1 MYSSE
6 KNIGVQ
12 HLCAKVKNLKYRSI
26 GAGAFMRYYR
36 VTMATQTRQNSI
48 FLRLLQILILIVHI
62 NNFLFGGMSVWEMY
76 LRGNVNRGT
85 IRRENVRSGNCL
97 FGELS
102 FWELSVGELAVG
114 EMSSGKCSSKK

>member
-12 HLCAKVKNLKYRSI
+12 HLCAKVKNLKYRRI

-48 FLRLLQILILIVHI
+48 FLRLLHVVGDYKILETLLIFCHDI
-62 NNFLFGGMSVWEMY
+62 TTKFDS
-76 LRGNVNRGT
+76 RKISHATT
-85 IRRENVRSGNCL
+85 IKE
-97 FGELS
+97 
-102 FWELSVGELAVG
+102 
-114 EMSSGKCSSKK
+114 SSTQCNKT